1 MERLLQMGGMGGM
14 GQVSFTM
21 CCVKLHSSEISSLSL
36 SLSLSLLPSQPPP
49 GVDTPLMDT
58 AETVYIS
65 SLALL
70 KVDTLQFSPA
80 PVIPPVISSV
90 CRC

>member
-1 MERLLQMGGMGGM
+1 MDVKVPTR
-14 GQVSFTM
+14 VTSFF
-21 CCVKLHSSEISSLSL
+21 SI
-36 SLSLSLLPSQPPP
+36 SQPPP

-70 KVDTLQFSPA
+70 KV
-80 PVIPPVISSV
+80 
-90 CRC
+90 